1 MNNTY
6 PVGEMI
12 RFHRKKAGVTQK
24 QLGDLAGTGKT
35 VVYDLEKGKRSV
47 RFDTLEKILFALN
60 IKIYFASPLMDEFNT
75 IINETSQG
83 IRR

>member
-1 MNNTY
+1 MNEAY
-6 PVGEMI
+6 PIGEMI
-12 RFHRKKAGVTQK
+12 HFHRKKAGLTQK

-35 VVYDLEKGKRSV
+35 VVYDLEKGKRTV

-60 IKIYFASPLMDEFNT
+60 IKINFASPLMDEFNT
-75 IINETSQG
+75 MKNETSQG